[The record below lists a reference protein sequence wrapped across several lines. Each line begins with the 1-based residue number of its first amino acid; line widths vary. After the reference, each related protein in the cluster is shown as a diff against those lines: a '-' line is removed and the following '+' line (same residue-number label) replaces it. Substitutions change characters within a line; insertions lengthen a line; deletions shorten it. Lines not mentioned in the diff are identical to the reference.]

1 MRFLHAIIAL
11 LLPVGLGNCHASEDI
26 DKRPPNIIVIMMGDI
41 GRDWLSC
48 YGSNHDTPNIDRLAE
63 NGLKYRTAWSA
74 PTSTPARV
82 SLLTGMYP
90 FHHGWTRHYDVPRW
104 GGDGLKPDRFT
115 TFASILRDSGYSTGI
130 AGQWLLN
137 DLKSQPN
144 ALKEHGFDEYSI
156 WTGDQHTT
164 VELGEQNKNGYLIQ
178 HQVRRESPNTPDAVN
193 QFALDFIQQHR
204 EEPFLL
210 YYPMLSTLRPIEADF
225 SSFSKYVTDVD
236 QRVGKLI
243 QSLQK
248 LGLIDHSLIIL
259 TSDNGSAV
267 AGKLNGQ
274 DFIEGKGQ
282 RTDVGVHVP
291 FIVRADFLTPHPGLE
306 SFDLVDVTDVYP
318 TLLELAAI
326 DVPTEIII
334 DGKSLIPSLSGDED
348 PFKKRNWIFS
358 QLGEFRMIRDWQY
371 MLDTEQG
378 CYHLED
384 DPLQNKN
391 LYHSKERI
399 IPGRRARLQKILD
412 RLPKNTTAP
421 FDAFELKYPA
431 PTQ

>member
-1 MRFLHAIIAL
+1 MRFLQAIIPL
-11 LLPVGLGNCHASEDI
+11 LLPVALGNCHGSDDI
-26 DKRPPNIIVIMMGDI
+26 DKRPPNIILIMMGDI

-48 YGSNHDTPNIDRLAE
+48 YGSNQNTPNIDRLAE

-90 FHHGWTRHYDVPRW
+90 FHHGWTRHYDVPKW
-104 GGDGLKPDRFT
+104 GGDGLKSDRLI
-115 TFASILRDSGYSTGI
+115 TFASILRDAGYSTGI

-137 DLKSQPN
+137 DLRRQPH
-144 ALKEHGFDEYSI
+144 ALKQHGFDEYSI
-156 WTGDQHTT
+156 WTGDQHTS
-164 VELGEQNKNGYLIQ
+164 VKSGEQIESGYLTQ
-178 HQVRRESPNTPDAVN
+178 HQVRRDSPNTPDAVN
-193 QFALDFIQQHR
+193 QFALEFIQRHQD
-204 EEPFLL
+204 EPFLL
-210 YYPMLSTLRPIEADF
+210 YYPMLSTQRSAEADL
-225 SSFSKYVTDVD
+225 STFSKYVTDVD
-236 QRVGKLI
+236 ERVGKLT
-243 QSLQK
+243 QTVEQ

-274 DFIEGKGQ
+274 DFIDGKGQ
-282 RTDVGVHVP
+282 RANFGAHVP
-291 FIVRADFLTPHPGLE
+291 FIVRADFLTPNAGLE
-306 SFDLVDVTDVYP
+306 SFDLVDITDVYP
-318 TLLELAAI
+318 TLLELAETEA
-326 DVPTEIII
+326 PTEVIV
-334 DGKSLIPSLSGDED
+334 DGNSLIPSLSGDED

-358 QLGEFRMIRDWQY
+358 QVGEFRMIRDWQY

-391 LYHSKERI
+391 LYRSKERI
-399 IPGRRARLQKILD
+399 IPGRRDRLQKILD
-412 RLPKNTTAP
+412 RLPKNTLAP
-421 FDAFELKYPA
+421 FDAFELKYSP